1 MSIVLATIN
10 LSINLLKCWLLYITY
25 VWDLILNSHTQID
38 IDECAN
44 DTMNNC
50 EQRCVN
56 TQGSF
61 LCACGT
67 GYQLNNDGMTCSGIF
82 TEIQMYYYIRWLTS
96 YNNV

>member
-1 MSIVLATIN
+1 MN
-10 LSINLLKCWLLYITY
+10 L
-25 VWDLILNSHTQID
+25 HTQID

-50 EQRCVN
+50 EQRCIN

-67 GYQLNNDGMTCSGIF
+67 GYQLNNDGMTCSGI
-82 TEIQMYYYIRWLTS
+82 YRNNYYIRWLTS
-96 YNNV
+96 YNNMLRFLAHADEKYRSSLSM

>member
-1 MSIVLATIN
+1 M
-10 LSINLLKCWLLYITY
+10 
-25 VWDLILNSHTQID
+25 WDLILNLHTQID

-50 EQRCVN
+50 EQRCIN

-67 GYQLNNDGMTCSGIF
+67 GYELNNDGMTCSGTF
-82 TEIQMYYYIRWLTS
+82 TAIQMINVLQQYDLICGPCRWEIQIKPFNVMI
-96 YNNV
+96 NNYRVI